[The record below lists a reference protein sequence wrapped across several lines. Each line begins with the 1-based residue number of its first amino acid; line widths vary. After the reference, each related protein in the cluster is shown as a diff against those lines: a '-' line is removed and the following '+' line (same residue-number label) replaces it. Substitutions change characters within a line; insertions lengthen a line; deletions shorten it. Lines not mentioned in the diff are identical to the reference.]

1 MTTSLCAT
9 AFSRSDRGSV
19 TRQSWLS
26 HRQPKSA
33 KAKTRTIQFVAEA
46 CFRFFVYYESIK
58 RELKTNLY
66 MSVGAKQDEKLK
78 NLYAPHALCCTT
90 KRKVDKQAKTQS
102 RNPR

>member
-1 MTTSLCAT
+1 MKGHSYWWVVIIVSVVS
-9 AFSRSDRGSV
+9 SR
-19 TRQSWLS
+19 LK
-26 HRQPKSA
+26 PK
-33 KAKTRTIQFVAEA
+33 TYN
-46 CFRFFVYYESIK
+46 FVYYESIK